1 MPLSWRHKG
10 EQPDD
15 EQARP
20 LADDSGLLKAAPAEP
35 RFVAARAPRRRF
47 LRWLFNG
54 GRPEPLPSVRGPV
67 EPAVEG
73 KLGICCS
80 GGGIRSAAFSLG
92 ALQHLQDEGELRRAS
107 YLAAVSGGSYIATAI
122 SVVRKTGPAD
132 SEKALLKLKGPFA
145 PGSPEEQYLR
155 NRASYLAPGLA
166 DKIYLGYR
174 IVLGLLINLVFVA
187 LPLVGLALVLSG
199 FAYATAL
206 PELTGECHRVVDGQQ
221 LECAVQPPLWF
232 WLLTFVP
239 LALSIVL
246 AAVTL
251 LPRWRNDEWQRFFV
265 TWATRLLIAAA
276 VFGLFLFAIPF
287 LVEVIRN
294 GNLFAG
300 TESKRTGLGAGT
312 LALLA
317 GVAAQLVNLL
327 RSSKAREGAGK
338 VRKLAG
344 KLGEGARL
352 AVAYFAAALVGPLLL
367 LGVFVFAAA
376 AAMSEV
382 GSGGSLDNADLVKI
396 GAGVLGGF
404 LIVYFASDITN
415 WSLHPFYKRR
425 LSSVFALKRVR
436 ASSLNEEERR
446 RVEALEPESTT
457 ERVDP
462 KADVGIAIERSYDKL
477 VPISKTALTGGEGE
491 EWPTLLVCAAA
502 NISDSNATPPGRRVT
517 SFTFSANAVG
527 GPLVGAVPTEQ
538 IENAFSEPP
547 SKAGSESF
555 SAKRRERDLSLIAA
569 MAMSGAA
576 ISPSMGK
583 MTKRPLT
590 FLMALANVRLGVWVP
605 NPRWVGELQRRQEL
619 RLRYVRPRPFY
630 LLCELLGL
638 NRVNSKY
645 LYVTDGGH
653 YENLGLV
660 ELLRRGCTEVYCLDA
675 SGVGADGA
683 EFESIG
689 EAITLARSELGVE
702 IEFAG
707 EEEKEATG
715 EDGEQGETAP
725 SPADMV
731 PDEKTHFAKR
741 DVVTAKIKF
750 PTTEEGKAGKVGRL
764 VYVRNAMT
772 ETVPWDVRAHHQ
784 ADPRFPNNSTVDQLY
799 TDQKFEAYRVLG
811 ARAAERATKAMGVG
825 GDAVE
830 Q

>member
-1 MPLSWRHKG
+1 VTLSWRHKG
-10 EQPDD
+10 EEPDD

-35 RFVAARAPRRRF
+35 RFLAARAPRRRF

-67 EPAVEG
+67 EPAEED

-92 ALQHLQDEGELRRAS
+92 ALQHLQEEGELRRAS

-122 SVVRKTGPAD
+122 SVVAKTGPAD

-155 NRASYLAPGLA
+155 NRASYMAPGLA

-174 IVLGLLINLVFVA
+174 IVLGLLVNLVFVA
-187 LPLVGLALVLSG
+187 LPLIGLALVLSG
-199 FAYATAL
+199 LAYATAL
-206 PELTGECHRVVDGQQ
+206 PELSGECHRVVDGQQ

-232 WLLTFVP
+232 WLVTFVP
-239 LALSIVL
+239 LALSVVL

-251 LPRWRNDEWQRFFV
+251 LPRWRNDEWQRFFS
-265 TWATRLLIAAA
+265 TWATRLLIAAG
-276 VFGLFLFAIPF
+276 VFGLLLFAIPF
-287 LVEVIRN
+287 AVEVIRN
-294 GNLFAG
+294 GSVFAG

-312 LALLA
+312 LALFA
-317 GVAAQLVNLL
+317 GVAAQLANLL
-327 RSSKAREGAGK
+327 RSSKARDGAGR

-344 KLGEGARL
+344 KLGKGARL
-352 AVAYFAAALVGPLLL
+352 AVAYVAAALVGPLLL
-367 LGVFVFAAA
+367 LGVFVFAVA

-382 GSGGSLDNADLVKI
+382 GSGGSLDYADLVKV

-404 LIVYFASDITN
+404 LVIYFASDITN

-425 LSSVFALKRVR
+425 LSTVFALKRVR

-446 RVEALEPESTT
+446 RVEALQADRSTIEPD
-457 ERVDP
+457 DP
-462 KADVGIAIERSYDKL
+462 KPDIGIAVERSYDKL

-538 IENAFSEPP
+538 IENAFSEPRG
-547 SKAGSESF
+547 KAGSESL
-555 SAKRRERDLSLIAA
+555 SARRRSRDLSLIAA

-660 ELLRRGCTEVYCLDA
+660 ELLRRGCTEIYCLDA

-702 IEFAG
+702 IEFG
-707 EEEKEATG
+707 
-715 EDGEQGETAP
+715 AP

-731 PDEKTHFAKR
+731 PDEKTHFAKH
-741 DVVTAKIKF
+741 DVVTAEIKF
-750 PTTEEGKAGKVGRL
+750 PPTEEGKEGKIGKL

-811 ARAAERATKAMGVG
+811 ARAAERATEAMGVG
-825 GDAVE
+825 SDAVE